1 MDERWDNDLIKRI
14 KEVFDNYEDTS
25 ADDGWLLLREKY
37 PEKAKRR
44 IAGWIWLS
52 GAAALLLLFVGI
64 LWLKTGKNDNGQ
76 QLANKTKP
84 VKHDTISQIASNNP
98 ANQHRDSSAMQK
110 QNQTPGEAEA
120 SKNTIAKNSA
130 TVGKTSGERNISKPA
145 FTVNQSNNI
154 AKNTVQPSK
163 VKLPAKE
170 NENGILPQ
178 SNPIAKVQPGQQSA
192 NMPGKSEPTVTGNNN
207 IIANAK
213 PKNSQQVT
221 NAQTNAKV
229 DTGTKSYAVNN
240 QPGVNMRQQQ
250 TKKQGSIFESE
261 NNVASNQKEPE
272 KKLPKDKVVK
282 FGIYAATY
290 FNYAKGSSNQFN
302 VGAGVTSDIRIT
314 DNLKLSTGVSIGQNS
329 LSYSQIPLQQSTAAP
344 ALLAASSGNYAMAQS
359 LYTVSTPRFNSYD
372 ADLVGLDVPLNL
384 KYIFNPGKNET
395 YILAGVSSGA
405 FLNEKYTY
413 SYNNP
418 SLFNANVAQAQ
429 DQSNT
434 SSLGSFY
441 FARTLNVAFGTGYMV
456 GGNRLTIEPF
466 LKYPLEGLGVEQLKF
481 GAGGV
486 NLKFDFRVKKK

>member
-1 MDERWDNDLIKRI
+1 MDERWDNDLSKRI
-14 KEVFDNYEDTS
+14 REVFDNHEDTS
-25 ADDGWLLLREKY
+25 ADEGWRLLREKY

-64 LWLKTGKNDNGQ
+64 LWLRSGKNDNGQ
-76 QLANKTKP
+76 QLAHKTKP
-84 VKHDTISQIASNNP
+84 AKQDTISQIASNNP
-98 ANQHRDSSAMQK
+98 ASQRRDSLATQK
-110 QNQTPGEAEA
+110 QNTIATEA
-120 SKNTIAKNSA
+120 SKNAIAKNSA
-130 TVGKTSGERNISKPA
+130 TVDKTSGRTNINKPSITA
-145 FTVNQSNNI
+145 IRPDDI
-154 AKNTVQPSK
+154 AKTTPLPSETKK
-163 VKLPAKE
+163 VAILP
-170 NENGILPQ
+170 NENAPQ
-178 SNPIAKVQPGQQSA
+178 PNVIAKVQQQQPA
-192 NMPGKSEPTVTGNNN
+192 NKPDNLEPTIAGNPVVA
-207 IIANAK
+207 ANVQ
-213 PKNSQQVT
+213 PKNNQQ
-221 NAQTNAKV
+221 AQNPTSNAKV
-229 DTGTKSYAVNN
+229 DTSKISYTMNS
-240 QPGVNMRQQQ
+240 QPGVNMRQEQA
-250 TKKQGSIFESE
+250 KKQGSIFDSD

-272 KKLPKDKVVK
+272 KKLPKDKTVK

-290 FNYAKGSSNQFN
+290 FNYAKGSNNQFN
-302 VGAGVTSDIRIT
+302 IGAGITSDIRLT
-314 DNLKLSTGVSIGQNS
+314 ENLKLSTGVSIGQNS
-329 LSYSQIPLQQSTAAP
+329 LSYAQIPLQQTTAAP
-344 ALLAASSGNYAMAQS
+344 AVLATSSASLSYAQS

-413 SYNNP
+413 NYNNP

-429 DQSNT
+429 DQSTT
-434 SSLGSFY
+434 SNLGSFY